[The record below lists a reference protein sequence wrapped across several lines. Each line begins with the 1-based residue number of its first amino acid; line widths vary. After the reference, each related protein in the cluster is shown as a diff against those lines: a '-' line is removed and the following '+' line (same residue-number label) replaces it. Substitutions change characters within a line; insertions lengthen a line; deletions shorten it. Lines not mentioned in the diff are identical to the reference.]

1 LPPTEASSNAIL
13 PITRA
18 ALSVV
23 LIGWLL
29 CAGLLAAR
37 SAIGAEPA
45 PATKQEFLKQQ
56 AIYLSI
62 EITEAQS
69 HEFGTVAKDSL
80 TDSAGRV
87 STTARFEIPLEMP
100 LPDACPS
107 TTSST
112 EAMEQ
117 GHCIGWTIA
126 TPDFDAVE
134 TALTTGEMDMAG
146 NPMYSPVEFSVD
158 SVSQSRFR
166 DSPATGFATET
177 TTSKGRGTAYL
188 MRSGMLMCDL
198 KKMNCD
204 LNNVFTPFQD
214 GTDLV
219 TVTGVSDI
227 QRFEAFKETVGPS
240 QHLPKVP
247 QDLQKK
253 MIAFPITLP
262 QPITKVFSEGTVSV
276 KVTLSSKSATK
287 PVTR

>member
-1 LPPTEASSNAIL
+1 MKTTGIVW
-13 PITRA
+13 I
-18 ALSVV
+18 
-23 LIGWLL
+23 L

-37 SAIGAEPA
+37 STIGAEPA

-69 HEFGTVAKDSL
+69 QEFGTVAPDSL

-87 STTARFEIPLEMP
+87 STTARFEIPLETP

-117 GHCIGWTIA
+117 GRCIGWTIA
-126 TPDFDAVE
+126 APDFAAIE
-134 TALTTGEMDMAG
+134 TALTTGEVGLAG
-146 NPMYSPVEFSVD
+146 NPMYAPVEYSID

-177 TTSKGRGTAYL
+177 STSKGRGTAYL

-198 KKMNCD
+198 TKLNCD
-204 LNNVFTPFQD
+204 LSNVFTAFQD

-219 TVTGVSDI
+219 TSTGVSDI
-227 QRFEAFKETVGPS
+227 EGFEAFQETGGPS
-240 QHLPKVP
+240 QHLPKVS
-247 QDLQKK
+247 QDLQNK

-262 QPITKVFSEGTVSV
+262 EPITKVFSERAVSV
-276 KVTLSSKSATK
+276 KVILSSKSATK
-287 PVTR
+287 PVTKEP